1 VDPKKNH
8 SHFPTPLWDRIK
20 TYLSQKKIYK
30 DELVIQ
36 KMNEKSSQPKISNF
50 LNALLISKKK
60 KKTRST
66 HEYE

>member
-1 VDPKKNH
+1 MEQNKDLFIPKK
-8 SHFPTPLWDRIK
+8 K
-20 TYLSQKKIYK
+20 YK

-50 LNALLISKKK
+50 LNTLLISKKK
-60 KKTRST
+60 KPRST

>member
-1 VDPKKNH
+1 MWIQKKKPLTLPNTTMEQNKDLFIPKK
-8 SHFPTPLWDRIK
+8 K
-20 TYLSQKKIYK
+20 YK

-50 LNALLISKKK
+50 LNTLLISKK